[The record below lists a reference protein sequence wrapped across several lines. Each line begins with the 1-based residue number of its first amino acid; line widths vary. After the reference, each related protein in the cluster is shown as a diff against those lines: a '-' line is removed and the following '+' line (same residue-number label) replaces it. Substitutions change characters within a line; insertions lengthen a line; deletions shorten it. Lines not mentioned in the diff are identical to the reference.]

1 MNKFLDPN
9 SPLMDALRKLTDL
22 MFCNLA
28 FCIFSLPLFTVG
40 ASLSALYTCTRSL
53 VDDAED
59 PVIVRTFWRAF
70 RKNFGQATAL
80 WLLSLV
86 MVALLGAYYWAVGL
100 MPPAY
105 QKLYR
110 VTFFALCVVFLFGF
124 QYFFP
129 LQARYRMKTWHLLKN
144 AWLLSIAAL
153 PWTLCS
159 LGVTAGMVYLTLF
172 MNPGFLNM
180 AVLFWAML
188 LFAIVAYLNS
198 FFFRQAFKRLELMN
212 GSEESEGE

>member
-28 FCIFSLPLFTVG
+28 FCIFSLPLFTAG
-40 ASLSALYTCTRSL
+40 AALSALYTCTHTL
-53 VDDAED
+53 VDDEED
-59 PVIVRTFWRAF
+59 PVIVRAFWRAF
-70 RKNFGQATAL
+70 RKNFAQATVL
-80 WLLSLV
+80 WLLCLT
-86 MVALLGAYYWAVGL
+86 AAGLLGAYYWAVGL

-110 VTFFALCVVFLFGF
+110 VTFFALCVVFVFTF
-124 QYFFP
+124 QYIFP
-129 LQARYRMKTWHLLKN
+129 LQARYRMKTRHLLKN
-144 AWLLSIAAL
+144 AFLLSIAAL

-159 LGVTAGMVYLTLF
+159 IGVTAGAVYLTLF

-188 LFAIVAYLNS
+188 LFAVVAYLNS
-198 FFFRQAFKRLELMN
+198 FFFRQAFKRVEPAN
-212 GSEESEGE
+212 DECGI

>member
-1 MNKFLDPN
+1 MRQLFNLD

-28 FCIFSLPLFTVG
+28 FCVLSLPFFTAG
-40 ASLSALYTCTRSL
+40 AALSALYACTQSL
-53 VDDAED
+53 VEETED
-59 PVIVRTFWRAF
+59 PIILRQFWRAF
-70 RKNFGQATAL
+70 RSNFVQATVL
-80 WLLSLV
+80 WLLSLAA
-86 MVALLGAYYWAVGL
+86 VAVLGAYYWAIGQ
-100 MPPAY
+100 MPPEM

-110 VTFFALCVVFLFGF
+110 VTCFLLCVVFLFGF
-124 QYFFP
+124 QYLFP
-129 LQARYRMKTWHLLKN
+129 LQARYRMKTRHLLKN

-159 LGVTAGMVYLTLF
+159 LGVTAGAVYLTVF

-188 LFAIVAYLNS
+188 LFAVVAYLNS
-198 FFFRQAFKRLELMN
+198 FFFRLAFRRLEPQQKPL
-212 GSEESEGE
+212 

>member
-28 FCIFSLPLFTVG
+28 FCILSLPLFTAG
-40 ASLSALYTCTRSL
+40 AALSALYTCTRSL
-53 VDDAED
+53 VDDEED
-59 PVIVRTFWRAF
+59 PIIVRTFWRAF
-70 RKNFGQATAL
+70 RKNFGQATLL
-80 WLLSLV
+80 WLLCL
-86 MVALLGAYYWAVGL
+86 AAAGLLGAYYWAVGL
-100 MPPAY
+100 MPSQY

-110 VTFFALCVVFLFGF
+110 VTFFALCVVFLLAF
-124 QYFFP
+124 QYIFP
-129 LQARYRMKTWHLLKN
+129 LQARYRMKTRHLLKN
-144 AWLLSIAAL
+144 AFLLSIAAL

-159 LGVTAGMVYLTLF
+159 IGVSAGAVYLTLF

-188 LFAIVAYLNS
+188 LFAVVAYLNS
-198 FFFRQAFKRLELMN
+198 FFFRQAFKRLEPT
-212 GSEESEGE
+212 EGPEA

>member
-40 ASLSALYTCTRSL
+40 ASLSALYTCTRAL
-53 VDDAED
+53 VDDEED
-59 PVIVRTFWRAF
+59 PIIVRTFWRAF
-70 RKNFGQATAL
+70 RKNFPQATLL
-80 WLLSLV
+80 WLLCLAAA
-86 MVALLGAYYWAVGL
+86 ALLGAYYWAVGL
-100 MPPAY
+100 MPLGV

-110 VTFFALCVVFLFGF
+110 VTFFLLCVVFLFGF
-124 QYFFP
+124 QYIFP
-129 LQARYRMKTWHLLKN
+129 LQARYRMKMRHLLKN
-144 AWLLSIAAL
+144 AWLLSVAAL

-188 LFAIVAYLNS
+188 LFAVVAYLNS
-198 FFFRQAFKRLELMN
+198 FFFRQAFKRLEPMKAP
-212 GSEESEGE
+212 ED